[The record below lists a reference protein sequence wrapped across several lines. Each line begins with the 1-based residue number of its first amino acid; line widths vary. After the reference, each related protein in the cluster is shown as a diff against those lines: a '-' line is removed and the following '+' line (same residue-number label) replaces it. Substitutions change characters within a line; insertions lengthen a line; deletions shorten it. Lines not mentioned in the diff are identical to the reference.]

1 MHFIRVVAR
10 CATGLSR
17 INGTRQAQRT
27 TLFLERTGGV
37 SITCVLMRRLAFLSY
52 CWVLAGPRC
61 IYTFMGRYACHIV
74 VQFPGGVL
82 LTTTDHALL
91 IADLLRACRVYS
103 LKKGNPLEARVA
115 RYIRTRYAS
124 THELA
129 QSRAPA
135 AFFY

>member
-1 MHFIRVVAR
+1 
-10 CATGLSR
+10 
-17 INGTRQAQRT
+17 
-27 TLFLERTGGV
+27 
-37 SITCVLMRRLAFLSY
+37 
-52 CWVLAGPRC
+52 
-61 IYTFMGRYACHIV
+61 MGRYACHIV

-115 RYIRTRYAS
+115 RYIRTRCAS
-124 THELA
+124 TRELA

-135 AFFY
+135 AFFRERISLWKVADSI

>member
-1 MHFIRVVAR
+1 
-10 CATGLSR
+10 
-17 INGTRQAQRT
+17 
-27 TLFLERTGGV
+27 
-37 SITCVLMRRLAFLSY
+37 
-52 CWVLAGPRC
+52 
-61 IYTFMGRYACHIV
+61 MGRYACHIV

-124 THELA
+124 TRELA

-135 AFFY
+135 AFFQYISEFLEEMYLDVAVAPYHLGRLWA

>member
-1 MHFIRVVAR
+1 
-10 CATGLSR
+10 
-17 INGTRQAQRT
+17 
-27 TLFLERTGGV
+27 
-37 SITCVLMRRLAFLSY
+37 
-52 CWVLAGPRC
+52 
-61 IYTFMGRYACHIV
+61 MGRYACHIV

-124 THELA
+124 TRELA

-135 AFFY
+135 AFFFEFDPWLSGNRDIRSLI